1 MFLTYGVGAL
11 TDRDPSP
18 DKDRQGAGQGALGGP
33 NGGVGVMSSLPPP
46 PPYSTWEGASPL
58 RPLFWGWNNNYSR
71 NGYNK

>member
-33 NGGVGVMSSLPPP
+33 NGGVG
-46 PPYSTWEGASPL
+46 G
-58 RPLFWGWNNNYSR
+58 
-71 NGYNK
+71 NK